1 MCGGAPQDNPLYGLV
16 MAIREKR
23 KKFDGNG
30 VPRPGTAAASTSSS
44 PLPSQGFGRA
54 AIIPD
59 STRKVMG

>member
-1 MCGGAPQDNPLYGLV
+1 MCGGSSPDNPFYGLL

-30 VPRPGTAAASTSSS
+30 VPRPGTAPASTNSS

-59 STRKVMG
+59 STRKVLG